1 MEKKVNEK
9 TLSLGTKPLFPLL
22 LSMAIPGLIGS
33 LTTYLYRT
41 VDQMFVGNFVG
52 RNALGGI
59 SVLSPFNN
67 VIIALSLFITVG
79 GASMISLA
87 MGEGKFEKANKLFT
101 NVIVQAI
108 LMAGVVSLLFYIFA
122 EPFVS
127 LCGAKEGTETY
138 QYAVTYLKII
148 VFGQVFNML
157 NQGLAAIIRSE
168 GAAKYSMFA
177 NIIGAICNIILDF
190 IFIVM
195 IGMGVSGAAL
205 ATITSQLIGA
215 AVSAAY
221 FLGGKST
228 LKWSG
233 FRVVDFRQMVT
244 VAKMGIAPSI
254 FQMLSFVTNIIMNK
268 SLQYYGD
275 LDPVYALLG
284 GGELCISAVAIVN
297 TVDSFIVS
305 TTSGVNQAVSPVLS
319 YNYGARKYTRV
330 RKASLIAQGMAFVL
344 ALVIWLFMMLAPEFV
359 VNLFSNGDEALIQYG
374 AMAMRVCKCF
384 ALFGGYQ
391 MLVSMYFSAIGK
403 PQIATLVSFS
413 RHGIF
418 LIPAIIILPH
428 FFGLMGVLYAN
439 AVSDGCSLV
448 VVTYMYIKEMRRLK
462 QLKDGE
468 EADNKKSK
476 FRITL
481 QRKEAQRTA

>member
-1 MEKKVNEK
+1 MEQKVNEK

-22 LSMAIPGLIGS
+22 LSMAIPGLVGS

-41 VDQMFVGNFVG
+41 VDQIFVGNFVG

-87 MGEGKFEKANKLFT
+87 MGRGEYQKANKLFT
-101 NVIVQAI
+101 NVIIQAI
-108 LMAGVVSLLFYIFA
+108 LMAGIVSIAFYVFA
-122 EPFVS
+122 DPFVS

-138 QYAVTYLKII
+138 DYAVTYLKII

-177 NIIGAICNIILDF
+177 NIIGAICNVILDY
-190 IFIVM
+190 ILIVLV
-195 IGMGVSGAAL
+195 GMGVSGAAI
-205 ATITSQLIGA
+205 ATVVSQMIGA
-215 AVSAAY
+215 VFSAVY
-221 FLGGKST
+221 FFTGRST
-228 LKWSG
+228 LKWAG
-233 FRVVDFRQMVT
+233 FQVVDFKQMVT

-275 LDPVYALLG
+275 LDPVYALIG
-284 GGELCISAVAIVN
+284 GGELCISAVSIVN

-305 TTSGVNQAVSPVLS
+305 TTSGVNQALSPVLS
-319 YNYGARKYTRV
+319 YNYGAKKYSRV
-330 RKASLIAQGMAFVL
+330 RNASLIGQAMAFSM

-359 VNLFSNGDEALIQYG
+359 VNLFSSGDEALIQYG

-384 ALFGGYQ
+384 ALFNGYQ

-403 PQIATLVSFS
+403 PQVATLVSFS

-418 LIPAIIILPH
+418 LIPAMVILPK

-439 AVSDGCSLV
+439 AVSDGCSMI
-448 VVTYMYIKEMRRLK
+448 VVTYMYIREMRRLK
-462 QLKDGE
+462 GLKDGQ
-468 EADNKKSK
+468 EADIRDKKYK
-476 FRITL
+476 LTL
-481 QRKEAQRTA
+481 RGKEAQETA